1 MYPRPDYDCNGVDDT
16 TQGHCSPD
24 GLTKCES
31 SADCPNNHPCLFGGD
46 AGPYYAEDRPFS
58 GSNSDGRGDACQCGD
73 LNGDGAIKNIDIPGA
88 ALCANSAL
96 PNEQCDETL
105 HDTNGDLAITAFEI
119 GALVAV
125 INGQVPTTEML
136 CARDQVP

>member
-46 AGPYYAEDRPFS
+46 ACPYYAEDRPFS

-73 LNGDGAIKNIDIPGA
+73 LNGDGA
-88 ALCANSAL
+88 
-96 PNEQCDETL
+96 
-105 HDTNGDLAITAFEI
+105 
-119 GALVAV
+119 LVAV
-125 INGQVPTTEML
+125 INGQVPATEML